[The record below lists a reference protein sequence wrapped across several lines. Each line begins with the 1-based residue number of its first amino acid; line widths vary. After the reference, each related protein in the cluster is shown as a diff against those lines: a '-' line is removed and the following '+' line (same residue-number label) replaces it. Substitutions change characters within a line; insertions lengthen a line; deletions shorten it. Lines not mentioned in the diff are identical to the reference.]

1 MTPPTARPNLFIV
14 GAMKSGTTTLHNL
27 LARHPD
33 IYMSAQPK
41 EPGYFN
47 RPDRS
52 AAETAWYESLFGAGA
67 ERRYRGES
75 STDYS
80 KLPMYPGCAERIR
93 AYAPEAR
100 ILYIMRDPW
109 QRAIS
114 HYWWQVEWSAEGR
127 PLAEVLQASTEIL
140 DVGDYARQLAPYWQH
155 FGRERVRVLTLEE
168 LEKAPEAE
176 LARVFEWL
184 GLDAAP
190 AATLELR
197 ADNAG
202 QAMVQQVAGARYLAR
217 LKGGPVWALLKR
229 GLSPRARVQL
239 QRLLSRRRERRLD
252 DDDLQAA
259 RRLAHPVLAAQI
271 QALEQQLGRSFPA
284 WPSAS

>member
-1 MTPPTARPNLFIV
+1 MTPPIARPNLFIV

-41 EPGYFN
+41 EPAYFN
-47 RPDRS
+47 KPAPS
-52 AAETAWYESLFGAGA
+52 AAETAWYEGLFEAGA
-67 ERRYRGES
+67 ACRYRGES

-93 AYAPEAR
+93 AHAPEAR

-127 PLAEVLQASTEIL
+127 PLREVLQASSEIF
-140 DVGDYARQLAPYWQH
+140 DVGDYARQLQPYWQQ
-155 FGRERVRVLTLEE
+155 FGRERVLVLTLEE
-168 LEKAPEAE
+168 LEQAPQAL
-176 LARVFEWL
+176 LAGVFSWL
-184 GLDAAP
+184 GLDPSP

-197 ADNAG
+197 ADNAA
-202 QAMVQQVAGARYLAR
+202 QATVQQVAGARYLAR
-217 LKGGPVWALLKR
+217 LKGGALWSLVKR

-252 DDDLQAA
+252 EADLQAA
-259 RRLAHPVLAAQI
+259 LHLARPVLAAQI
-271 QALEQQLGRSFPA
+271 RTLEQQLGRSFPA